1 MNEKGNYLATYAV
14 ATDVASAKGRDDRL
28 ATTQL
33 PEKPLTLPPHPPP
46 IPAKDGFRPSVPPH
60 SSRVPAE
67 DIDKLTSSKSL
78 PIHCKLS
85 PSPSQ
90 SVPLPQPSS
99 PCSPPTQSPTGMN
112 NSQAKTARK
121 SAHIS
126 ANRGDGHT
134 SSGNV
139 SRRTSIHQGPKPLMD
154 GGGSASP
161 GENNS
166 ASSTNGP
173 GILARSSASIARV
186 IVSILV
192 HIATNNPKLTH
203 FI

>member
-1 MNEKGNYLATYAV
+1 MNEKGNCSATYAV
-14 ATDVASAKGRDDRL
+14 VPDVASAKGRDDGL
-28 ATTQL
+28 ATTHSS
-33 PEKPLTLPPHPPP
+33 EKPLTLSPLPP
-46 IPAKDGFRPSVPPH
+46 IPAQDGFRPSVPPH
-60 SSRVPAE
+60 GSRFPAE
-67 DIDKLTSSKSL
+67 DIDKLTPSKLL

-85 PSPSQ
+85 PTPSQ

-134 SSGNV
+134 ASGNV
-139 SRRTSIHQGPKPLMD
+139 SRRTSIHQGPKSLMD
-154 GGGSASP
+154 GNGSASP

-166 ASSTNGP
+166 AGSTSESGL
-173 GILARSSASIARV
+173 LARSSASIARV
-186 IVSILV
+186 IVSFLV
-192 HIATNNPKLTH
+192 HIATENPKLTH

>member
-1 MNEKGNYLATYAV
+1 MSERGNYLATYAAV
-14 ATDVASAKGRDDRL
+14 VPDVASAKGRDDRL
-28 ATTQL
+28 ATTHFS
-33 PEKPLTLPPHPPP
+33 EKPLTPSPLLPIPAQDGFRLSVPPSGSRFQAEDIGKLTPSKLPP
-46 IPAKDGFRPSVPPH
+46 IP
-60 SSRVPAE
+60 
-67 DIDKLTSSKSL
+67 
-78 PIHCKLS
+78 CKLS
-85 PSPSQ
+85 SSPSQ

-139 SRRTSIHQGPKPLMD
+139 SRRTSVHQGPKSLMD
-154 GGGSASP
+154 GNGSPSP

-166 ASSTNGP
+166 ASSTSES
-173 GILARSSASIARV
+173 GILARSSASLARV
-186 IVSILV
+186 IVSFLV
-192 HIATNNPKLTH
+192 HIAT
-203 FI
+203 